1 MERAGSTGPPA
12 PSAPPV
18 APGRWLRCLRPARAD
33 AATRLILLPHAGG
46 ASGFFRDWPAALPPD
61 VEPWVVQYP
70 GRERRAAEPP
80 PTTLSDLAEGA
91 AGELLPLLDRPTA
104 VFGHSMGATV
114 GYELLRLLERSS
126 PDRSER
132 VAHLFVS
139 ARQAPHRPR
148 REQVHQLPDD
158 EFAAVVRGHGGTHD
172 EVLAN
177 PELRELF
184 LPLLRGDYRMAETHR
199 PTPVAP
205 PLDVDI
211 TVLTG
216 DDDPLRRPRRG
227 GPLVRREPRPLH
239 PPPPARRP
247 LLPRPAPRRGRRGG
261 GPRAAGL
268 RGAALPGVRA
278 GRRTP
283 GTGSGGPASGTGP
296 PRPAATGPPP
306 APPPGTA
313 WRPGSRR

>member
-12 PSAPPV
+12 PSAPPA

-80 PTTLSDLAEGA
+80 PTALSDLAEGA

-158 EFAAVVRGHGGTHD
+158 DFAAVVRGHGGTHD

-216 DDDPLRRPRRG
+216 DDDPSVDPAEAARWSDASRARFTHHRLPGGHFYLVPRLAEVAGVVVRALRDSA
-227 GPLVRREPRPLH
+227 
-239 PPPPARRP
+239 ARRC
-247 LLPRPAPRRGRRGG
+247 PA
-261 GPRAAGL
+261 
-268 RGAALPGVRA
+268 
-278 GRRTP
+278 
-283 GTGSGGPASGTGP
+283 
-296 PRPAATGPPP
+296 
-306 APPPGTA
+306 
-313 WRPGSRR
+313 